1 MAERRI
7 LLCGRGG
14 ADLDV
19 VRRLIEKDEL
29 ALQYLMSLYGD
40 ELQRTA
46 FLLVKDRQAAEEA
59 VMDTFIQAFHKIH
72 QLKEPDKL
80 RGWLLRIVVNRCRMK
95 MRTWSWRNLL
105 PTAYIEQMIEENEP
119 GPEKG
124 LMMEWR
130 NQRLSEAIHRLD
142 YRHREAITLYY
153 YNELS
158 VLEIA
163 EHIKSNENTVKARLA
178 RGRMKLRQI
187 LEEAGDGDED
197 GAGAL

>member
-1 MAERRI
+1 MGR
-7 LLCGRGG
+7 RGG

-29 ALQYLMSLYGD
+29 ALQALMSQFGD

-46 FLLVKDRQAAEEA
+46 YLLVKDRQAAEEA
-59 VMDTFIQAFHKIH
+59 VMDTFIQAYNKIH

-95 MRTWSWRNLL
+95 MRTWNWRNLL
-105 PTAYIEQMIEENEP
+105 PAAYVERMVEETEP
-119 GPEKG
+119 GPENR
-124 LMMEWR
+124 LLTEWR
-130 NQRLSEAIHRLD
+130 NKSLSAAIHRLE
-142 YRHREAITLYY
+142 YRYREAITLHY

-158 VLEIA
+158 VQEIA
-163 EHIKSNENTVKARLA
+163 EHVKSNENTVKARLA
-178 RGRMKLRQI
+178 RGRKKLRQM
-187 LEEAGDGDED
+187 LEEEGDGDEG

>member
-1 MAERRI
+1 MA
-7 LLCGRGG
+7 
-14 ADLDV
+14 
-19 VRRLIEKDEL
+19 
-29 ALQYLMSLYGD
+29 QYGD

-59 VMDTFIQAFHKIH
+59 VMDTFIQAYRKIH

-95 MRTWSWRNLL
+95 MRTWSWRNLF
-105 PTAYIEQMIEENEP
+105 PSASIERMIEETEP
-119 GPEKG
+119 GPEN
-124 LMMEWR
+124 LLLAEWR

-142 YRHREAITLYY
+142 YRYREVITLYY

-163 EHIKSNENTVKARLA
+163 EHVKSNENTVKARLA
-178 RGRMKLRQI
+178 RGRMRLRQM
-187 LEEAGDGDED
+187 LEEEGDGDED

>member
-1 MAERRI
+1 MCR
-7 LLCGRGG
+7 RGG

-19 VRRLIEKDEL
+19 VRRLLERDEL
-29 ALQYLMSLYGD
+29 ALQALMAQYGD

-59 VMDTFIQAFHKIH
+59 VMDTFIQAYRKIH

-95 MRTWSWRNLL
+95 MRTWSWRNLF
-105 PTAYIEQMIEENEP
+105 PSASIERMIEETEP
-119 GPEKG
+119 GPEN
-124 LMMEWR
+124 LLLAEWR

-142 YRHREAITLYY
+142 YRYREVITLYY

-163 EHIKSNENTVKARLA
+163 EHVKSNENTVKARLA
-178 RGRMKLRQI
+178 RGRMRLRQM
-187 LEEAGDGDED
+187 LEEEGDGDED